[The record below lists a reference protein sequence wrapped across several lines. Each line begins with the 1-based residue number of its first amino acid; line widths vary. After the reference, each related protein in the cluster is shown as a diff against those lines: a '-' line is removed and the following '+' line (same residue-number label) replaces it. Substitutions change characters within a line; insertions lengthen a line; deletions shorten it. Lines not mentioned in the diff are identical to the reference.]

1 MLSAALAT
9 LIIHTIREPQDS
21 PVPIVPLRPGDL
33 TTSSFAPDI
42 LLGLGKIQV
51 KNAQGEGMT
60 TIDCEY
66 VASPQ
71 IALSWPSDRQ
81 PVEYRRLAVRAGD
94 KATSFELQS
103 LRGRLDELSSPT
115 AADIESII
123 GMKPRP
129 SELLTLARL
138 YERGEFAV
146 GAAFTAKVKIDPL
159 QGLEP
164 GGITLRGYGH
174 AEIDSKLNLE
184 LKAKYEWKGEF
195 VYESLGEVT
204 KDLGSWYT
212 PMQQPVT
219 ERFFPD
225 GEPGPDRLSELGGL
239 TAYDPQ
245 GMPHHFQLPSA
256 GESPAKSRTA
266 SQYMG
271 DVARQN
277 GLQWTTQTL
286 GTLGYDMKRAES
298 LLSQMTPRGD
308 SMNALDFP
316 EVENPCAADFEAP
329 PGTIWIPSDPS
340 YQTMMTSVRY
350 GYRHQFSLSASLAAS
365 LIQQVRSMRT
375 LCMNMNLKEPAKG
388 VSYFPYRAT
397 DPVVPML
404 ARITDAS
411 RFRGAW
417 DQARIWIYMDRATLD
432 QLSEKLVGGMSISG
446 YLMALG
452 DVARVGGLDDKALAG
467 GLFDPALLAGA
478 MAPEWHRDWLW
489 SLAERSHGK
498 TTREYLSRGAPELA
512 RLLTPQASEYGPEY
526 LAELAGRCL
535 TSESAELRKGMLS
548 FLVGLKAAARS
559 LEGKID
565 GGLIV
570 ASNSDA
576 ADQLALLTLVEM
588 SLIAERPATLEYLAA
603 EGKSA
608 AIKAKAKSLL
618 GN

>member
-1 MLSAALAT
+1 MLTAALAT
-9 LIIHTIREPQDS
+9 LVFHATREPQDN
-21 PVPIVPLRPGDL
+21 PLPIVPLRAGDISA
-33 TTSSFAPDI
+33 SSFSTDI
-42 LLGLGKIQV
+42 LLGLGKIEI
-51 KNAQGEGMT
+51 KDPQGGAAT
-60 TIDCEY
+60 TVDCQF
-66 VASPQ
+66 VASPEL
-71 IALSWPSDRQ
+71 ALAWPSDRP
-81 PVEYRRLAVRAGD
+81 PVEYRRLAVRPGE
-94 KATSFELQS
+94 KAASFEMQS

-123 GMKPRP
+123 GIKPRP
-129 SELLTLARL
+129 NELLSLARL
-138 YERGEFAV
+138 YERGELAV
-146 GAAFTAKVKIDPL
+146 GAACQAKLKIDPL

-184 LKAKYEWKGEF
+184 LKAKYEWKGEY

-212 PMQQPVT
+212 PIQQPVT
-219 ERFFPD
+219 ERFLPD

-245 GMPHHFQLPSA
+245 GMPHHFQLPNA

-277 GLQWTTQTL
+277 GLPWTTQTL

-298 LLSQMTPRGD
+298 LLSQMTPRGE

-316 EVENPCAADFEAP
+316 EIENPCAADFEAP

-350 GYRHQFSLSASLAAS
+350 GYRHQFSLTASLAAS
-365 LIQQVRSMRT
+365 IGQQERSMRT
-375 LCMNMNLKEPAKG
+375 LCMNMNLKEPAKS

-452 DVARVGGLDDKALAG
+452 DVARAGGLDDKALAG
-467 GLFDPALLAGA
+467 GLFDPSLLAGA
-478 MAPEWHRDWLW
+478 TAPDWHRDWLW

-512 RLLTPQASEYGPEY
+512 RLLTPPAAEYGPEY

-548 FLVGLKAAARS
+548 FLVGLKAAAGPI
-559 LEGKID
+559 EGKIG

-570 ASNSDA
+570 AANSDP

-588 SLIAERPATLEYLAA
+588 SLITDRPETLQFLAE